1 MNVIAL
7 HPRPTGGAALHPQPI
22 ERAGFHGRQ
31 QFSAKGLGVVIAL
44 HAAALTAVALVK
56 TEIIP
61 KPPVITEIFNIP
73 IAQDPPPVPPPPAV
87 ERQQPRPSVI
97 DTPPT
102 VIETVPGPAVS
113 DPPDLPP
120 QRFEYAATES
130 GTGAGI
136 ADIPDIRPPVRVDAA
151 FDPRVALQ
159 PPYPSSELREQREG
173 DVRVRVTI
181 GADGRVIAV
190 ERLSATSDA
199 FWRATE
205 RYAMSR
211 WRFRPATLDGQP
223 VESSKVLNLHFE
235 ITA

>member
-1 MNVIAL
+1 MNVVALNPRSTGGVAL
-7 HPRPTGGAALHPQPI
+7 HPRTVEP
-22 ERAGFHGRQ
+22 AGFHAPKK
-31 QFSAKGLGVVIAL
+31 FSPTGLGVVIAL
-44 HAAALTAVALVK
+44 HLSALTAVALIK
-56 TEIIP
+56 TPEFIR
-61 KPPVITEIFNIP
+61 KSPVITEVFNIP

-87 ERQQPRPSVI
+87 ERQQPRPSVL
-97 DTPPT
+97 DRP
-102 VIETVPGPAVS
+102 ETVVDTLPVGPAVS

-120 QRFEYAATES
+120 QRFETASSET
-130 GTGAGI
+130 GTGAAEMRI
-136 ADIPDIRPPVRVDAA
+136 ERAPVRIDAA

-159 PPYPSSELREQREG
+159 PPYPSSELRAQREG

-181 GADGRVIAV
+181 GADGRVTAV

-205 RYAMSR
+205 RYALSR
-211 WRFRPATLDGQP
+211 WRFRPATLDGRP